1 MTPEFGGPRT
11 AIVTGGARRIGC
23 AIARA
28 LTADGWQLL
37 IHYNSSAAKADALA
51 DELGA
56 ETVQADL
63 ADPEAADII
72 VRALD
77 GLPPPALLVNSAAGF
92 ELDQLNDFTAEQWD
106 RHMAVNARAPA
117 LLTQAFART
126 VPDGMAGLVINILD
140 AKLAQPNPD
149 FFTYTVSKMALAG
162 VTELSARVLAG
173 RKIRVCAIAP
183 SVTLVSGPQTRDN
196 FAQVHRLNALE
207 RGVTVEQIVD
217 AMRFIIAA
225 PTLTGQTI
233 ALDAG
238 QRFLGL
244 QRDVQ
249 FL

>member
-1 MTPEFGGPRT
+1 MTPEFGSPRT

-28 LTADGWQLL
+28 LAADGWQLL
-37 IHYNSSAAKADALA
+37 IHHHSSDATELA
-51 DELGA
+51 RELGA
-56 ETVQADL
+56 ATVRADL
-63 ADPEAADII
+63 ADPDAAEAII
-72 VRALD
+72 AALD

-92 ELDQLNDFTAEQWD
+92 ALDQFRDFTAEQWD

-117 LLTQAFART
+117 LLTQAFARA
-126 VPDGMAGLVINILD
+126 VPEGEGALVVNLLD
-140 AKLAQPNPD
+140 AKLVQPNPD

-173 RKIRVCAIAP
+173 RGIRVCGIAP
-183 SVTLVSGPQTRDN
+183 SVTLVSGPQTREN
-196 FAQVHRLNALE
+196 FDTVHRLNALE

-217 AMRFIIAA
+217 TLRFLVAT

-233 ALDAG
+233 VLDGG

-244 QRDVQ
+244 PRDVQ
-249 FL
+249 FLEE

>member
-1 MTPEFGGPRT
+1 MTPEFGSKRT

-23 AIARA
+23 SISRA
-28 LTADGWQLL
+28 LAADGWHVL
-37 IHYNSSAAKADALA
+37 IHHHSSAAQAAELA
-51 DELGA
+51 AELGA
-56 ETVQADL
+56 TTVQADL
-63 ADPEAADII
+63 AETGAAETILA
-72 VRALD
+72 ALD

-92 ELDQLNDFTAEQWD
+92 ELDQLEDFTAEQWD

-117 LLTQAFART
+117 LLTRAFAKA
-126 VPDGMAGLVINILD
+126 VPEGQGALVVNILD

-162 VTELSARVLAG
+162 VMELSARVMARRG
-173 RKIRVCAIAP
+173 IRVCGIAP
-183 SVTLVSGPQTRDN
+183 SVTLVSGPQTREN
-196 FAQVHRLNALE
+196 FDAVHRLNALE

-217 AMRFIIAA
+217 ALRFIIAS

-233 ALDAG
+233 TLDGG

-244 QRDVQ
+244 ARDVQ